1 MKREIMRNII
11 RAIVICLLPCM
22 GSVQSICANTSN
34 PTETESISI
43 DGFIYTIL
51 SEKEK
56 TASVRLPREETE
68 IREEMSIMP
77 RVEIG
82 NTTYTVTTIDYI
94 APVVKTLNLP
104 PSVTSIEP
112 KAFMDNSIIEIINIR
127 ANRLKKIGYSAFE
140 HCSNLKTF
148 DFSKMPDDITYI
160 GDAVFSLSGLE
171 EVEWPDNLSEIPK
184 VMFIGSPIKKI
195 NLPATVKRIGS
206 YAFNFTK
213 LASVSIPA
221 NVTIEKEAFA
231 NNFYMKKFTLGE
243 GCELMDG
250 AFANNCEME
259 KIVLPERTKIYGS
272 PFFNM
277 LNLCE
282 VHIAGSVF
290 FDQSS
295 YLAEKVT
302 RYERRP
308 WSNISSYLDYSFLW
322 NNFPKCFN
330 YTGPYYGHPDM
341 NPEYIQNL
349 STIIYNTDDPPFLIN
364 YNFVREEDYASATLY
379 VKPEGIEAARTFAPW
394 RLFSDIKPIEIVTGI
409 DEIETDSC
417 SGSEYAPGVYGYY
430 TLGGVYVGES
440 FESLGR
446 GVYISRTA
454 DGIRKIVR

>member
-22 GSVQSICANTSN
+22 GSLQSIGANTSN
-34 PTETESISI
+34 TTESESVSI

-94 APVVKTLNLP
+94 APVVKTLNVP
-104 PSVTSIEP
+104 PSVTSIEGE
-112 KAFMDNSIIEIINIR
+112 AFMDNTIIEIINIR
-127 ANRLKKIGYSAFE
+127 ANRLKKIGYGAFGY
-140 HCSNLKTF
+140 CSNLKTF
-148 DFSKMPDDITYI
+148 DFSKLPDDISYI
-160 GDAVFSLSGLE
+160 GGQVFIQSGLE
-171 EVEWPDNLSEIPK
+171 EVEWPDDLSEIPK
-184 VMFIGSPIKKI
+184 CMFTGSPIKKI
-195 NLPATVKRIGS
+195 NLPPTVKRIGKC
-206 YAFNFTK
+206 AFSFTQ
-213 LASVSIPA
+213 LDSVSIPA
-221 NVTIEKEAFA
+221 NVTIEEEAFS

-243 GCELMDG
+243 GCELKDG
-250 AFANNCEME
+250 AFADNCEME

-272 PFFNM
+272 PFYHV
-277 LNLCE
+277 LNLRE

-290 FDQSS
+290 FDQNS
-295 YLAEKVT
+295 YLTKRLKTFPSRRFPVFHDKY
-302 RYERRP
+302 YEHYFP
-308 WSNISSYLDYSFLW
+308 ECFHYSPLYF
-322 NNFPKCFN
+322 
-330 YTGPYYGHPDM
+330 GSMD
-341 NPEYIQNL
+341 PEYKQNL
-349 STIIYNTDDPPFLIN
+349 STIIYNTDEPALLIN
-364 YNFVREEDYASATLY
+364 NHFMRTSDYDSATLY
-379 VKPEGIEAARTFAPW
+379 VKPEGVETARNFEPW
-394 RLFSDIKPIEIVTGI
+394 CLFSAIKPIEIVTGI

-430 TLGGVYVGES
+430 TLSGVYMGES

-446 GVYISRTA
+446 SVYISRTA

>member
-1 MKREIMRNII
+1 MRNII

-22 GSVQSICANTSN
+22 GSLQSIGGNTSN
-34 PTETESISI
+34 PTESESVSI

-77 RVEIG
+77 RVQIG
-82 NTTYTVTTIDYI
+82 NSTYTVTTIDYI
-94 APVVKTLNLP
+94 APVVKTLNVP
-104 PSVTSIEP
+104 PSVTSIEGE
-112 KAFMDNSIIEIINIR
+112 AFMDNTIIEIINIR
-127 ANRLKKIGYSAFE
+127 ANRLKKIGYGAFRY
-140 HCSNLKTF
+140 CSNLKIF
-148 DFSKMPDDITYI
+148 DFSKLPDDISYI
-160 GDAVFSLSGLE
+160 GANIFVQTGLE
-171 EVEWPDNLSEIPK
+171 EVEWPDYLSEIPYS
-184 VMFIGSPIKKI
+184 MFTGSPIKKI
-195 NLPATVKRIGS
+195 NLPPTVGRIGT

-213 LASVSIPA
+213 LDSVCIPA

-295 YLAEKVT
+295 SLAEKVT

-308 WSNISSYLDYSFLW
+308 NLYLDLDYTFLW

-330 YTGPYYGHPDM
+330 YYGPYYGHPDM

-409 DEIETDSC
+409 DEIEADSS

-454 DGIRKIVR
+454 EGIRKIVK